1 MQVVEGGDGCSEVAL
16 GMVQLLYVPRNLL
29 DLCRERNRSDI
40 RWERKKQEEGKKSD
54 GPRGRT
60 HPLVWDII
68 VPTCFWREG
77 LLDNPLPSF
86 LFSPTIT
93 AFLWLSLTHTHTC
106 NRQTHGRC
114 ITTTLNNLPLYCER
128 RRIWTV
134 SPLSEGH
141 IPVKLQQT
149 TFVWVCLCM
158 FVFVYMPFV
167 QTSLPCPWCLWFCQR
182 AAGWRSGPLPKP
194 AKNKNGNMKQ
204 TEKTHFILLYKN
216 HWSCSHCLYSRKWSS
231 QICGLNRFE
240 NLDPRNSK
248 AWIIPLASLWGFA
261 GARSNMHVLFI
272 IFLLSV
278 LTKILTHCML
288 KFHHQGV

>member
-1 MQVVEGGDGCSEVAL
+1 MRKEEARRGEKERWTKREDTPTGLRHYCSYVLLEGGSAW
-16 GMVQLLYVPRNLL
+16 QPPP
-29 DLCRERNRSDI
+29 I
-40 RWERKKQEEGKKSD
+40 
-54 GPRGRT
+54 
-60 HPLVWDII
+60 
-68 VPTCFWREG
+68 
-77 LLDNPLPSF
+77 
-86 LFSPTIT
+86 
-93 AFLWLSLTHTHTC
+93 LSLLTHHNSLSLTLTDTHTHTC

-261 GARSNMHVLFI
+261 GARSNMHILFI